1 VSIVRAATFDV
12 AQLQQLGIP
21 ITRLASDSRRV
32 EPGDVFVAMP
42 GERADARTLIPLAIQ
57 AGAVAVIW
65 EADGFSWNPDWHVP
79 NLPVRKLRESV
90 GAIAAHIYGDP
101 SRKLWLAGITG
112 TNGKTSCSHWIAQSL
127 TRLGNRAAVIGT
139 VGNGFP
145 GALSQPTH
153 TTPDAISLQQQIA
166 GLVAQGAS
174 HLAMEVSSHGLDQ
187 GRVNG
192 AAFAAA
198 LFTNLSRDHLDYHG
212 SMDRYGR
219 AKARLFHWPG
229 LRHAV
234 INLDDDFGARLAAS
248 LDRSQVEV
256 LGYGLGKGEISGHR
270 LDLSKRGLTLEI
282 ETPWGAGM
290 IRSRLL
296 GGFNAANLLGVLG
309 TLLAAEVTLDDAT
322 RVLEQVE
329 PVAGRLQM
337 LRRPGCPLVVI
348 DYAHTPDAL
357 EKVLETL
364 RGVLGAQG
372 KLICVFGC
380 GGERDSGK
388 RPLMG
393 EIATRLADLAVVTSD
408 NPRGED
414 PRAIIEQVVA
424 GAQPNYWAEPDRGD
438 AIQRAIREAG
448 EQDIVLLAGKGHET
462 YQEIDG
468 RRLPFSDAEAA
479 ARAMEGRA

>member
-1 VSIVRAATFDV
+1 MTAPSFFYI
-12 AQLQQLGIP
+12 AQLQQLGMR

-32 EPGDVFVAMP
+32 VPGDVFVAIP
-42 GERADARTLIPLAIQ
+42 GDHVDARKLIPQAIA
-57 AGAVAVIW
+57 AGAAAVIW
-65 EADGFSWNPDWHVP
+65 EANGFNWDPAWRIP
-79 NLPVRKLRESV
+79 NLPVHNLREQIGV
-90 GAIAAHIYGDP
+90 IAAHVYGEP
-101 SRKLWLAGITG
+101 SRQLWLAGVTG

-127 TRLGNRAAVIGT
+127 TQLGNRAAVIGT
-139 VGNGFP
+139 LGNGFP
-145 GALSQPTH
+145 EALSEPTH

-192 AAFAAA
+192 AAFQAA
-198 LFTNLSRDHLDYHG
+198 LFTNLTHDHLDYHG
-212 SMDRYGR
+212 DMEQYGR

-234 INLDDDFGARLAAS
+234 INLDDDFGVQLAAS
-248 LDRSQVEV
+248 LDRSQVDV

-282 ETPWGAGM
+282 ETPWGAGL

-309 TLLAAEVTLDDAT
+309 TLLAAEVALDDAT

-337 LRRPGCPLVVI
+337 VRRPGCPLVVI

-364 RGVLGAQG
+364 RGVLGTEG
-372 KLICVFGC
+372 RLICVFGC
-380 GGERDSGK
+380 GGDRDPAK

-408 NPRGED
+408 NPRSED
-414 PRAIIEQVVA
+414 PAAIIDQVIA
-424 GAQPNYWAEPDRGD
+424 GAHPNYWTDPDRAA
-438 AIQRAIREAG
+438 AIARAIREAG
-448 EQDIVLLAGKGHET
+448 EQDVVLLAGKGHEI
-462 YQEIDG
+462 YQEIAG
-468 RRLPFSDAEAA
+468 RRLPFSDARVAA
-479 ARAMEGRA
+479 NAMEGRA

>member
-1 VSIVRAATFDV
+1 MTAPSIFDI
-12 AQLQQLGIP
+12 AQLQQLGMR

-32 EPGDVFVAMP
+32 VPGDVFVAIP
-42 GERADARTLIPLAIQ
+42 GGHVDARKLIPQAIA
-57 AGAVAVIW
+57 AGAAAVIW
-65 EADGFSWNPDWHVP
+65 EANGFNWDPAWRIP
-79 NLPVRKLRESV
+79 NLPVHNLREQIGV
-90 GAIAAHIYGDP
+90 IAAHVYGQP
-101 SRKLWLAGITG
+101 SRQLWLAGVTG

-127 TRLGNRAAVIGT
+127 TQLGNRAAVIGT
-139 VGNGFP
+139 LGNGFP
-145 GALSQPTH
+145 EALSEPTH

-192 AAFAAA
+192 AAFQAA
-198 LFTNLSRDHLDYHG
+198 LFTNLTHDHLDYHG
-212 SMDRYGR
+212 DMEQYGR

-234 INLDDDFGARLAAS
+234 INLDDDFGVQLAAS
-248 LDRSQVEV
+248 LDRSQVDV

-270 LDLSKRGLTLEI
+270 LDLSKRGLMLEI
-282 ETPWGAGM
+282 ETPWGAGL

-309 TLLAAEVTLDDAT
+309 TLLAAEVALDDAT

-337 LRRPGCPLVVI
+337 VRRPGCPLVVI

-364 RGVLGAQG
+364 RGVLGTEG
-372 KLICVFGC
+372 RLICVFGC
-380 GGERDSGK
+380 GGDRDPAK

-408 NPRGED
+408 NPRSED
-414 PRAIIEQVVA
+414 PAAIIDQVIA
-424 GAQPNYWAEPDRGD
+424 GAHPNYWTDPDRAA
-438 AIQRAIREAG
+438 AIARAIREAG
-448 EQDIVLLAGKGHET
+448 EQDVVLLAGKGHEI
-462 YQEIDG
+462 YQEIAG
-468 RRLPFSDAEAA
+468 RRLPFSDARVAA
-479 ARAMEGRA
+479 NAMEGRA